1 MSPREI
7 SCRGLEKEH
16 ERRAR
21 RADIERHA
29 GRTDPLLHKAGER
42 RRRVISAYSRRD
54 DEVELFRLHPAFSS
68 AAFAAFSAISAQ
80 VSVVATRLFGDAD
93 PLFYPFVVCLDV
105 VRELVVFHYSFRH
118 GHTGAE
124 YTETH
129 DL

>member
-42 RRRVISAYSRRD
+42 RRSVISAYSRRD
-54 DEVELFRLHPAFSS
+54 DEVELFRLHPGVLKRRLRGFFRHIGAGLGRRD
-68 AAFAAFSAISAQ
+68 AA
-80 VSVVATRLFGDAD
+80 FGDAD